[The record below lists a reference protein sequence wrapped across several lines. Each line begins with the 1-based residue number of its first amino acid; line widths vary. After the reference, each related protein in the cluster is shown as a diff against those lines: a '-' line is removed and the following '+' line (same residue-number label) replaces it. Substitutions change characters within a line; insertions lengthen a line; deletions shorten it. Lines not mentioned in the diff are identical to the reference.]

1 MRQTYVKNRFDAAIR
16 NIESALEDLN
26 DRLDSLPGSR
36 SPRSTLR
43 HAGRTLRR
51 KAGYLADHVPFD
63 RASAM
68 AADTGRVVRQNPVK
82 TALTA
87 AIAGYCI
94 WSLIRYSNSRTA
106 ADRSSRPGEAE
117 TNRRLQEDI
126 SRGAGL
132 EEEEESRPR
141 H

>member
-1 MRQTYVKNRFDAAIR
+1 MRQTYAKNQFDAALR
-16 NIESALEDLN
+16 SIESTLQDIT

-36 SPRSTLR
+36 TPASTLR
-43 HAGRTLRR
+43 RAGRNLRR
-51 KAGYLADHVPFD
+51 TAGSIADHVPFD
-63 RASAM
+63 RASEM

-82 TALTA
+82 TVLTA

-94 WSLIRYSNSRTA
+94 WSLIRYSTSRPDA
-106 ADRSSRPGEAE
+106 GRHSRSSDAE

-126 SRGAGL
+126 GAGIR
-132 EEEEESRPR
+132 EEEAHPR

>member
-1 MRQTYVKNRFDAAIR
+1 MRQTYAKNQFDAALR
-16 NIESALEDLN
+16 SIESTLQDIT

-36 SPRSTLR
+36 TPASTLR
-43 HAGRTLRR
+43 RAGRNLRR
-51 KAGYLADHVPFD
+51 TAGSIAGHVPFD
-63 RASAM
+63 RASEM

-82 TALTA
+82 TVLTA

-94 WSLIRYSNSRTA
+94 WSLIRYSTSRPA
-106 ADRSSRPGEAE
+106 AGRHPRSSDAE

-126 SRGAGL
+126 GAGIR
-132 EEEEESRPR
+132 EEEAHPR

>member
-1 MRQTYVKNRFDAAIR
+1 MRQAYAKNQFDAAFR
-16 NIESALEDLN
+16 SIESALQDIT

-36 SPRSTLR
+36 TRRSTLR
-43 HAGRTLRR
+43 RAGRNLRR
-51 KAGYLADHVPFD
+51 TAGSIADHVPFD
-63 RASAM
+63 RASEM
-68 AADTGRVVRQNPVK
+68 AADTGRVVRQNPIK

-94 WSLIRYSNSRTA
+94 WSLIRYSTSHPA
-106 ADRSSRPGEAE
+106 AGRRSQTSDAE

-126 SRGAGL
+126 GAGIRD
-132 EEEEESRPR
+132 EEAHPR

>member
-1 MRQTYVKNRFDAAIR
+1 MRQTYAKNQFDAALS
-16 NIESALEDLN
+16 NIESALQDIS

-36 SPRSTLR
+36 TPGGALR
-43 HAGRTLRR
+43 RAGRNLKR
-51 KAGYLADHVPFD
+51 KAGSIADHVPFD
-63 RASAM
+63 RASEM

-94 WSLIRYSNSRTA
+94 WSLIQYST
-106 ADRSSRPGEAE
+106 SRPAAGRRPQSSDAE

-126 SRGAGL
+126 GAGIRDD
-132 EEEEESRPR
+132 EARPR